1 MKLLIFAFAFCL
13 QTLSLHADNKELY
26 KRLDSVIAHRADYD
40 ALKEQKIH
48 NIKLGSAY
56 VTSKED
62 KLRMYERLVNEYT
75 PYIFDSAFVYTQKSI
90 DLAVHTNDTAYFK
103 KFQIIKA
110 RLLVFRGFYIEA
122 KEILDDMSVPPS
134 DRQLNYLYNSVQ
146 CALYFNLK
154 LSCRG
159 TEYDM
164 RYDKLFHK
172 YMDNTLL
179 YSTQKD
185 AQYYYMKG
193 AQLAYSNGNIK
204 DIDAC
209 LSKVMS
215 QLKPGSRLYGMS
227 AFIMSK
233 VYGIHHQPELQERYL
248 LLAAI
253 SDVMSATNESMALQE
268 VALSLYEHDVRKAQ
282 RYINVSLSDA
292 NVFSSKLRR
301 IELYS
306 NMHTILSAY
315 NHELENAGKWHIV
328 LTLSIIVLL
337 VVIVWDAMRIKR
349 NNNLLRQ
356 NEKNLTAQT
365 EQLNATNSKQ
375 KEANDK
381 LVKSNDALVKSNDEL
396 VKSNDE
402 LKDSNK
408 ALKDS
413 NKALQNSNDELK
425 DSNKALQNSNDE
437 LQNSNDALQ
446 NSNDALQNSNKAL
459 QNSNDELKDSNKAL
473 QNSNDK
479 FEQINAKREYI
490 AKSYISLCYLYIEK
504 LESQRKMVIRKIKAN
519 QQKELLSI
527 LSSSKR
533 TAEENHHFFS
543 QFDSIFLSFY
553 PTFVKELNTLLTPEA
568 QVELKENNELT
579 PSLRVAALIR
589 LGVTES
595 SVIAG
600 ILSYSPQTIYNYRS
614 ALKNGAID
622 KDSFEENLLRL
633 CAVY

>member
-1 MKLLIFAFAFCL
+1 M
-13 QTLSLHADNKELY
+13 QTLSLHADNKALY

-40 ALKEQKIH
+40 ALKEQKIQ

-62 KLRMYERLVNEYT
+62 KLKMYERLVNEYT
-75 PYIFDSAFVYTQKSI
+75 PYILDSAFVYTQKSI
-90 DLAVHTNDTAYFK
+90 DLAVHTNDTASCK

-110 RLLVFRGFYIEA
+110 RLLIFRGFYIEA

-134 DRQLNYLYNSVQ
+134 DRQLNYLYNCAQ

-154 LSCRG
+154 LSGRG

-172 YMDNTLL
+172 YLDNTLL

-185 AQYYYMKG
+185 ALYYYLKG
-193 AQLAYSNGNIK
+193 AQLAYSNGDIK
-204 DIDAC
+204 DIAAC
-209 LSKVMS
+209 LGKAMS
-215 QLKPGSRLYGMS
+215 QLKPDSRLYAMS
-227 AFIMSK
+227 ASIMSK

-253 SDVMSATNESMALQE
+253 SDVMAANNESMLLQE
-268 VALSLYEHDVRKAQ
+268 VALNLYKHDVRKAQ

-315 NHELENAGKWHIV
+315 NHALENAGKWYFV

-337 VVIVWDAMRIKR
+337 VVIAWEAMRIKR
-349 NNNLLRQ
+349 NNNLLKQ

-375 KEANDK
+375 KEANDE
-381 LVKSNDALVKSNDEL
+381 LVKSNDALVISNDEL
-396 VKSNDE
+396 VKSND
-402 LKDSNK
+402 
-408 ALKDS
+408 ALT
-413 NKALQNSNDELK
+413 E
-425 DSNKALQNSNDE
+425 
-437 LQNSNDALQ
+437 
-446 NSNDALQNSNKAL
+446 
-459 QNSNDELKDSNKAL
+459 
-473 QNSNDK
+473 SNDK
-479 FEQINAKREYI
+479 FEQINTKREYM
-490 AKSYISLCYLYIEK
+490 AKLYISLCYLYIEK

-533 TAEENHHFFS
+533 TAEENQTFFS
-543 QFDSIFLSFY
+543 QFDSIFLSLY
-553 PTFVKELNTLLTPEA
+553 PTFVTELNTLLTPEA

-579 PSLRVAALIR
+579 PRLRVAALIR

-595 SVIAG
+595 SMIAG

-622 KDSFEENLLRL
+622 KDSFEENLQRL
-633 CAVY
+633 CITA

>member
-1 MKLLIFAFAFCL
+1 MKLLIFAIAFCL
-13 QTLSLHADNKELY
+13 QTLSLHADNKALY

-40 ALKEQKIH
+40 ALKEQKIQ

-62 KLRMYERLVNEYT
+62 KLKMYERLVNEYT
-75 PYIFDSAFVYTQKSI
+75 PYILDSAFVYTQKSI
-90 DLAVHTNDTAYFK
+90 DLAVHTNDTASCK

-110 RLLVFRGFYIEA
+110 RLLIFRGFYIEA

-134 DRQLNYLYNSVQ
+134 DRQLNYLYNCAQ

-154 LSCRG
+154 LSGRG

-172 YMDNTLL
+172 YLDNTLL

-185 AQYYYMKG
+185 AQYYYLKG
-193 AQLAYSNGNIK
+193 AQLAYSNGDLKEIEASLGK
-204 DIDAC
+204 A
-209 LSKVMS
+209 MS
-215 QLKPGSRLYGMS
+215 QLKPDSRLYGLS
-227 AFIMSK
+227 AFLMSK
-233 VYGIHHQPELQERYL
+233 VYGKHHQPELQERYL

-253 SDVMSATNESMALQE
+253 SDVMSATKESMSLQE
-268 VALSLYEHDVRKAQ
+268 VALSLYKHDVRKAQ
-282 RYINVSLSDA
+282 RYISVSLSDA
-292 NVFSSKLRR
+292 NVFSNKLRR

-315 NHELENAGKWHIV
+315 NHALENTGKWHII

-337 VVIVWDAMRIKR
+337 LVIVWGAMRIKR
-349 NNNLLRQ
+349 NNNLLKQ

-375 KEANDK
+375 KEANDE
-381 LVKSNDALVKSNDEL
+381 LVKYNDALVKSNDEL
-396 VKSNDE
+396 
-402 LKDSNK
+402 
-408 ALKDS
+408 
-413 NKALQNSNDELK
+413 
-425 DSNKALQNSNDE
+425 
-437 LQNSNDALQ
+437 
-446 NSNDALQNSNKAL
+446 
-459 QNSNDELKDSNKAL
+459 
-473 QNSNDK
+473 
-479 FEQINAKREYI
+479 EQTNAKREYM
-490 AKSYISLCYLYIEK
+490 AKAYISLCYLYIEK

-533 TAEENHHFFS
+533 TAEENQTFFS
-543 QFDSIFLSFY
+543 QFDSIFLSLY
-553 PTFVKELNTLLTPEA
+553 PTFVTELNTLLTPEA

-589 LGVTES
+589 LGITES

-622 KDSFEENLLRL
+622 KDSFEENLQRL
-633 CAVY
+633 CITA

>member
-1 MKLLIFAFAFCL
+1 MKLLIFAIAFCL
-13 QTLSLHADNKELY
+13 QTLSLHADNKALY

-40 ALKEQKIH
+40 ALKEQKIQ

-62 KLRMYERLVNEYT
+62 KLKMYERLVNEYT
-75 PYIFDSAFVYTQKSI
+75 PYILDSAFVYTQKSI
-90 DLAVHTNDTAYFK
+90 DLAVHTNDTASCK

-110 RLLVFRGFYIEA
+110 RLLIFRGFYIEA

-134 DRQLNYLYNSVQ
+134 DRQLNYLYNCAQ

-154 LSCRG
+154 LSGRG

-172 YMDNTLL
+172 YLDNTLL

-185 AQYYYMKG
+185 AQYYYLKG
-193 AQLAYSNGNIK
+193 AQLAYSNGDLKEIEASLGK
-204 DIDAC
+204 A
-209 LSKVMS
+209 MS
-215 QLKPGSRLYGMS
+215 QLKPDSRLYGLS
-227 AFIMSK
+227 AFLMSK
-233 VYGIHHQPELQERYL
+233 VYGKHHQPELQERYL

-253 SDVMSATNESMALQE
+253 SDVMSATKESMSLQE
-268 VALSLYEHDVRKAQ
+268 VALSLYKHDVRKAQ
-282 RYINVSLSDA
+282 RYISVSLSDA
-292 NVFSSKLRR
+292 NVFSNKLRR

-315 NHELENAGKWHIV
+315 NHALENTGKWHII

-337 VVIVWDAMRIKR
+337 LVIVWGAMRIKR
-349 NNNLLRQ
+349 NNNLLKQ

-375 KEANDK
+375 KEANDE
-381 LVKSNDALVKSNDEL
+381 LVKYNDALVKSNDEL
-396 VKSNDE
+396 
-402 LKDSNK
+402 
-408 ALKDS
+408 
-413 NKALQNSNDELK
+413 
-425 DSNKALQNSNDE
+425 
-437 LQNSNDALQ
+437 
-446 NSNDALQNSNKAL
+446 
-459 QNSNDELKDSNKAL
+459 
-473 QNSNDK
+473 
-479 FEQINAKREYI
+479 EQTNAKRGYM
-490 AKSYISLCYLYIEK
+490 AKAYISLCYLYIEK
-504 LESQRKMVIRKIKAN
+504 LENQRKMVIRKIKAN

-533 TAEENHHFFS
+533 TAEENQTFFS
-543 QFDSIFLSFY
+543 QFDSIFLSLY
-553 PTFVKELNTLLTPEA
+553 PTFVKELNTLLMPEA

-589 LGVTES
+589 LGITES
-595 SVIAG
+595 SMIAG

-622 KDSFEENLLRL
+622 KDSFEENLQRL
-633 CAVY
+633 CITA

>member
-1 MKLLIFAFAFCL
+1 MKLLIFAIAFCL
-13 QTLSLHADNKELY
+13 QTLSLHADNKALY

-40 ALKEQKIH
+40 ALKEQKIQ

-56 VTSKED
+56 VTSNED
-62 KLRMYERLVNEYT
+62 KLKMYERLVNEYT
-75 PYIFDSAFVYTQKSI
+75 PYIFDSAWVYTQKSI
-90 DLAVHTNDTAYFK
+90 DLAVHTNDTACCK

-110 RLLVFRGFYIEA
+110 RLLIFRGFYIEA

-134 DRQLNYLYNSVQ
+134 DRRLNYLYNCAQ

-154 LSCRG
+154 LSTHD
-159 TEYDM
+159 TEYGP
-164 RYDKLFHK
+164 RYDRLFHK

-179 YSTQKD
+179 YCTQKD
-185 AQYYYMKG
+185 ALYYYLKG
-193 AQLAYSNGNIK
+193 AQLAYSNGDIK
-204 DIDAC
+204 DIAAC
-209 LSKVMS
+209 LGKAMS
-215 QLKPGSRLYGMS
+215 QLKPDSRLYAMS
-227 AFIMSK
+227 ASIMSK

-253 SDVMSATNESMALQE
+253 SDVMAANNESMLLQE
-268 VALSLYEHDVRKAQ
+268 VALNLYKHDVRKAQ

-315 NHELENAGKWHIV
+315 NHALENAGKWYFV

-337 VVIVWDAMRIKR
+337 VVIAWGAMRIKR
-349 NNNLLRQ
+349 NNNLLKQ

-375 KEANDK
+375 KEANDELEK
-381 LVKSNDALVKSNDEL
+381 LNDEL
-396 VKSNDE
+396 
-402 LKDSNK
+402 
-408 ALKDS
+408 
-413 NKALQNSNDELK
+413 
-425 DSNKALQNSNDE
+425 
-437 LQNSNDALQ
+437 
-446 NSNDALQNSNKAL
+446 
-459 QNSNDELKDSNKAL
+459 
-473 QNSNDK
+473 
-479 FEQINAKREYI
+479 EQTNTKREYM
-490 AKSYISLCYLYIEK
+490 AKSYISLCYQYIEK

-533 TAEENHHFFS
+533 TAEENHNFFS
-543 QFDSIFLSFY
+543 QFDSIFLSLY
-553 PTFVKELNTLLTPEA
+553 PTFVEELNTLLTPEA

-595 SVIAG
+595 SMIAG

-622 KDSFEENLLRL
+622 KDSFEENLQRL
-633 CAVY
+633 CAVC